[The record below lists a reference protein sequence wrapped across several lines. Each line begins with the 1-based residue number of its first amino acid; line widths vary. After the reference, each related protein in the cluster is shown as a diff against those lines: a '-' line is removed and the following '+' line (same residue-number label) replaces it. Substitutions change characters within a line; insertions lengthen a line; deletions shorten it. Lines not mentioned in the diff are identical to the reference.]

1 MLQWVVLMTLRAL
14 KCKMKN
20 CLSCHMNLGNKNRI
34 GFTLIEMLLVLALI
48 GIIAAITIP
57 QFVNSMRGN
66 RLRVGV
72 RAVVMSGRYARSMAV
87 MKQTDILLTFNID
100 EGIIT
105 VDEVSLTA
113 AAVDALLSDESDDF
127 DSDHE
132 SLAAPAPVLNRTE
145 LLSRKLDQ
153 VLLEYVEIDG
163 DVIVASSCS
172 VVYSSNGR
180 CNPYTVKVSDDQGK
194 SVVVEVD
201 ALSAATTEDS
211 D

>member
-1 MLQWVVLMTLRAL
+1 
-14 KCKMKN
+14 
-20 CLSCHMNLGNKNRI
+20 MNHNNKKRL
-34 GFTLIEMLLVLALI
+34 GFTLIEMLLVLALV
-48 GIIAAITIP
+48 GIISAITIP

-100 EGIIT
+100 EGTIT

-113 AAVDALLSDESDDF
+113 AAAKKLLSDEEDEF
-127 DSDHE
+127 DSDDE
-132 SLAAPAPVLNRTE
+132 DLELPKKVLERTE

-153 VLLEYVEIDG
+153 VSFEYVEIDG
-163 DVIVASSCS
+163 ETITSSSCS

-180 CNPYTVKVSDDQGK
+180 CDPYSVKVSDDQGK

-201 ALSAATTEDS
+201 ALSTASTEDGE
-211 D
+211 